1 MSKAF
6 TERNPKIIG
15 GIVIGLIL
23 AGTLGSL
30 LLTAGVLKGQY
41 VLKARFVDSA
51 GLHSGDKVR
60 VAGVPSGSVDAI
72 RQAGDRV
79 EVALKIN
86 NGVELSRDTRADVIV
101 ETLLGTKYVRLVTG
115 NDWSR
120 KLEGGDVITK
130 TSSPTEVLDLQ
141 NIGTPILEKTDTAG
155 LNKLLDS
162 LAQVTEGKQE
172 EVARIID
179 GLNRFT
185 AVVNAR
191 DTQARSLIDS
201 AGRLSGTLA
210 RRDQDLVAVV
220 DNLSTVVRSLAVNRV
235 QLAALLNETAAA
247 ARQTADLIG
256 VNRPKLDAILDELH
270 QDLAIVSRHQVDLAQ
285 GAAYLG
291 VAIQGFSSIGYSGP
305 DETPQ
310 PWANIFTQGL
320 GGGGID
326 ALLGA
331 CGALDDALD
340 LALGADPA
348 PCSARTGPLPG
359 QQPAAPAAATTSRP
373 APIATSL
380 DRILAPLLRG
390 TS

>member
-15 GIVIGLIL
+15 AILIGLIL
-23 AGTLGSL
+23 AGTLASL

-60 VAGVPSGSVDAI
+60 VAGVPSGSVDTI
-72 RQAGDRV
+72 RQAGDKV

-86 NGVELSRDTRADVIV
+86 NGVELSRDTQADVIV

-141 NIGTPILEKTDTAG
+141 NIGTPILEKTNTEG
-155 LNKLLDS
+155 FNKLLAS
-162 LAQVTEGKQE
+162 LAQVTDGKQAD
-172 EVARIID
+172 VAAIID

-185 AVVNAR
+185 AAVNSR
-191 DTQARSLIDS
+191 DTEARTLID
-201 AGRLSGTLA
+201 AANTVSGTLA

-220 DNLSTVVRSLAVNRV
+220 DNLGTVVRSLAANRV

-247 ARQTADLIG
+247 ARQTADLVG
-256 VNRPKLDAILDELH
+256 VNRPKLDAILDEIH
-270 QDLAIVSRHQVDLAQ
+270 QDLAIVNRHQVDLAQ

-305 DETPQ
+305 NETPNR
-310 PWANIFTQGL
+310 WGNIFTESIGA
-320 GGGGID
+320 GGID
-326 ALLGA
+326 PLLGS
-331 CGALDDALD
+331 CGLLDDALD
-340 LALGADPA
+340 LALGDDPLA
-348 PCSARTGPLPG
+348 CGQRTGPLPG
-359 QQPAAPAAATTSRP
+359 QQPAATTGASLSSSNSVAR
-373 APIATSL
+373 SL
-380 DRILAPLLRG
+380 DRLLTPLLRG
-390 TS
+390 AS